1 MYIPIMFLNFIHIFF
16 LLFEYFF
23 MIKQAV
29 HLSYLVHFFKL
40 QELSLKYNL
49 NQIQILPVG
58 IGTYSNRP
66 IAGPYCEIGL

>member
-1 MYIPIMFLNFIHIFF
+1 
-16 LLFEYFF
+16 

-58 IGTYSNRP
+58 IGIYSNRP